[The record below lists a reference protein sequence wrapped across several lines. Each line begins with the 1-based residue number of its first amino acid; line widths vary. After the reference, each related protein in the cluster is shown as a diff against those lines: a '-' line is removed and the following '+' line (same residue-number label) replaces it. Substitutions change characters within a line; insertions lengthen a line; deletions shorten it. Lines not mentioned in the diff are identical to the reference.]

1 MHTELSKVLGHAT
14 YLLRVKVILW
24 EEINPSH
31 HKVRLNSTFQKTA
44 PPYIC

>member
-1 MHTELSKVLGHAT
+1 MPTELSKVLGHAT

-31 HKVRLNSTFQKTA
+31 HKIWLNSTFQKTA